1 MSHFVYVALGGEN
14 RIAVFA
20 MEPATG
26 GLRPA
31 GEVPLPGG
39 PGPLA
44 IDPGRCCVYAGLRST
59 RQLCAFR
66 LDATSGALSLI
77 GTVDLGAD
85 PCYLSMDRRGRYL
98 LSASYS
104 GGLVGVHRIAA
115 DGSVATPPVEWR
127 TTAPCAH
134 SIQTDPTNR
143 FAFVPHVAESNVL
156 FQFTFDEVTGRLAP
170 NPVPRVAP
178 PEGTGPRHYEFHP
191 SLPVLY
197 CGNEQGS
204 SVTAYRLDPEQGTL
218 EPFQTLSTLPEGFT
232 GENTTAQIH
241 LAPPGRFLYV
251 SNRGHDSIAAFAV
264 ESGTGR
270 LSAIGHQ
277 TTEPMPRAFNHDPYG
292 RYLYAG
298 GLTSGQLASYR
309 IDPHTGVLTPL
320 EIYAVGKNPMW
331 VLPVRA
337 AAV

>member
-26 GLRPA
+26 ALRPT
-31 GEVPLPGG
+31 GEVPLPGS

-44 IDPGRCCVYAGLRST
+44 IDPGRRFVYVGVRST
-59 RQLCAFR
+59 RQLCTFR
-66 LDATSGALSLI
+66 LDPASGGLSLI
-77 GTVDLGAD
+77 RTIDLEAD
-85 PCYLSMDRRGRYL
+85 PCYLSIDRRGRFL
-98 LSASYS
+98 LSACYS
-104 GGLVGVHRIAA
+104 GGLVGVHRLAA
-115 DGSVATPPVEWR
+115 DGGPEIPPVEWR

-134 SIQTDPTNR
+134 SIQTDSTNR

-156 FQFTFDEVTGRLAP
+156 FQFTFNEESGRLTP
-170 NPVPRVAP
+170 NQVPRVVP
-178 PEGTGPRHYEFHP
+178 PEGTGPRHYEYHP

-197 CGNEQGS
+197 CDNEQGS

-232 GENTTAQIH
+232 EENTTAQIH

-251 SNRGHDSIAAFAV
+251 SNRGYNSIACFAI

-270 LSAIGHQ
+270 LSAIGQ
-277 TTEPMPRAFNHDPYG
+277 QPTEPMPRAFNVDPYG
-292 RYLYAG
+292 RYLYVG
-298 GLTSGQLASYR
+298 GLASGQLASYR

-320 EIYAVGKNPMW
+320 EVYPVGKNPMW
-331 VLPVRA
+331 VLPVRVA
-337 AAV
+337 AI